1 MMNVTMTRYIRNLLL
16 AIPLAMLLLTASC
29 VDDLFDRDGEGQPVM
44 LHLKVDLPS
53 MNVMTR
59 SDISEG
65 LDQRVEALWIG
76 VYSAVSGELT
86 GSTVVDNPE
95 SQEHNN
101 PANVDLEAKT
111 GSSYIVAVANYAGRT
126 VIDKDGNTLSLETAL
141 ANADTWEKFMGI
153 SALRN
158 ADGQA
163 SADVP
168 VNALLMSGN
177 YMEGTHPDGA
187 YAEIQPVVIPRS
199 GTLAG
204 SVHLRRVVSQVK
216 FNVTYNEKNISDF
229 EVIGW
234 RVCNL
239 PNQSWLAERS
249 DGTLNAGDAK
259 IFGGKPSYQN
269 TLESSIVEQKGSTVS
284 FDWWQL
290 ENKRTGL
297 NPPATMTT
305 DKAAYQYRE
314 QEWKD
319 ASGLNTGKYK
329 SLVTSAT
336 SDDPNNN
343 ATYVEIKVRMTL
355 KVDENGNSITGSKYR
370 VFDGVYTVHLGYVE
384 GAGAAKAMDFNA
396 RRNTKYTY
404 DVTINNIGD
413 VMVEAQSDQENAPGA
428 EGIVSDVTNAFVQLD
443 AHYGEYNIYLS
454 DADLSEFEYLVR
466 AYDENGSLVLIDS
479 KEASSI
485 PASGSA
491 RRKYLDWVEIRS
503 TTGANVLAAYQPVSK
518 GGTYRL
524 DEFKKGI
531 SDGTVKAGYY
541 TVFFNEYVY
550 ENTTDGNESS
560 GQAWHGYVNRPDR
573 QVWIRVQENKS
584 SDSESRYFVSK
595 YAFSQHSIQTYYNA
609 SSATALGTEHV
620 NESYGLNL
628 RQTKSG
634 SDADNGRLNVSKS
647 LVPSTTEWD
656 WGKLEYVTVEGKW
669 SDNTYL
675 WSDYVQS
682 IAQKVNAINTQGVS
696 RPETTN
702 PLRAIKTTTGTGS
715 SYDPQPNSTV
725 VVEAIQA
732 CMNRNRDLDGDGY
745 IDAGELRW
753 YVPTTNQLIRII
765 LGRRS
770 LTDPIMDY
778 QANSSLAS
786 GNNEELTS
794 LIVYGS
800 NGKVLWAM
808 EGVSTSNW
816 GQYVKGAPWNVRC
829 VRNLGTD
836 MSGTSFNTVATPAYR
851 ARSGATN
858 TVEMVYYDSKSIRS
872 EKMTRIIPHTV
883 ADQDYNRVYKAFQY
897 SDEFYLSDLNGY
909 NSYGYDWANWL
920 RSVNPCSGLS
930 KLNGTGWRIPN
941 QKEILIMLTMG
952 INPSANYLPSATF
965 SFYNNSGVG
974 GWTNSDLN
982 ISNFKIMCVT
992 KGGNGTQAP
1001 YTSGIYSSAKV
1012 RCVKDVD

>member
-1 MMNVTMTRYIRNLLL
+1 M
-16 AIPLAMLLLTASC
+16 
-29 VDDLFDRDGEGQPVM
+29 
-44 LHLKVDLPS
+44 
-53 MNVMTR
+53 
-59 SDISEG
+59 
-65 LDQRVEALWIG
+65 
-76 VYSAVSGELT
+76 
-86 GSTVVDNPE
+86 
-95 SQEHNN
+95 
-101 PANVDLEAKT
+101 
-111 GSSYIVAVANYAGRT
+111 
-126 VIDKDGNTLSLETAL
+126 
-141 ANADTWEKFMGI
+141 
-153 SALRN
+153 
-158 ADGQA
+158 
-163 SADVP
+163 
-168 VNALLMSGN
+168 
-177 YMEGTHPDGA
+177 
-187 YAEIQPVVIPRS
+187 
-199 GTLAG
+199 
-204 SVHLRRVVSQVK
+204 SQVK

-239 PNQSWLAERS
+239 PNQTWLAERS
-249 DGTLNAGDAK
+249 TGILNAGDAK
-259 IFGGKPSYQN
+259 IFGGKSSYQN

-503 TTGANVLAAYQPVSK
+503 TTGANVLAAYKPVSK

-634 SDADNGRLNVSKS
+634 SDDDNGRLNVSKS

-732 CMNRNRDLDGDGY
+732 CMNRNRDLDGDGR

-770 LTDPIMDY
+770 LADPIMDY
-778 QANSSLAS
+778 QANVNLAS
-786 GNNEELTS
+786 SSNGNLPS
-794 LIVYGS
+794 LLIYGS

-808 EGVSTSNW
+808 EGISTSNW
-816 GQYVKGAPWNVRC
+816 GNFYSGYPWNVRC

-836 MSGTSFNTVATPAYR
+836 MSGTSFNTTATPAYR
-851 ARSGATN
+851 VRSGATN
-858 TVEMVYYDSKSIRS
+858 TVEMAFYDSKSIRS
-872 EKMTRIIPHTV
+872 EKMTSIIPHSI

-897 SDEFYLSDLNGY
+897 SDALTLGDLNGY
-909 NSYGYDWANWL
+909 ATYGKDWAEWL
-920 RSVNPCSGLS
+920 RKVNPCSGLS
-930 KLNGTGWRIPN
+930 KLTGTGWRIPN
-941 QKEILIMLTMG
+941 QKEIAIMLTLGVYPTSSSYM
-952 INPSANYLPSATF
+952 PSATF
-965 SFYNNSGVG
+965 TFYNNSGKG
-974 GWTNSDLN
+974 GWSNSSINVND
-982 ISNFKIMCVT
+982 FKVMCT
-992 KGGNGTQAP
+992 TMYQNGTQQS
-1001 YTSGIYSSAKV
+1001 YSDLSGSGTVV
-1012 RCVKDVD
+1012 RCVRDVD

>member
-1 MMNVTMTRYIRNLLL
+1 MNVTMTRYIRNLLL

-65 LDQRVEALWIG
+65 LDQRVETLWIG
-76 VYSAVSGELT
+76 VYSAASGELT
-86 GSTVVDNPE
+86 GSTVVDNPD
-95 SQEHNN
+95 SQVHDK
-101 PANVDLEAKT
+101 PAYVDFEAKS
-111 GSSYIVAVANYAGRT
+111 GSSYIVGVANYSGRT
-126 VIDKDGNTLSLETAL
+126 VIDKDGDIRSLESAL

-163 SADVP
+163 STDVP
-168 VNALLMSGN
+168 VTALLMSGN

-199 GTLAG
+199 GALAG

-454 DADLSEFEYLVR
+454 DADLAEFEYLVR

-503 TTGANVLAAYQPVSK
+503 TTGANVLAAYQPASK

-628 RQTKSG
+628 RQGSG
-634 SDADNGRLNVSKS
+634 GTDADNGRYN
-647 LVPSTTEWD
+647 TARFIRNGT
-656 WGKLEYVTVEGKW
+656 W
-669 SDNTYL
+669 SDNTYR
-675 WSDYVQS
+675 WSTYVSQNTAQS
-682 IAQKVNAINTQGVS
+682 VNAINNIQGVT
-696 RPETTN
+696 RPAATY
-702 PLRAIKTTTGTGS
+702 PLRALAAYSGASSS
-715 SYDPQPNSTV
+715 SYDPDQSSSRKYIDARN
-725 VVEAIQA
+725 A
-732 CMNRNRDLDGDGY
+732 CTNRNRDLDGDGR

-770 LTDPIMDY
+770 LADPIMDY
-778 QANSSLAS
+778 QANVNLAS
-786 GNNEELTS
+786 SSNGNLPS
-794 LIVYGS
+794 LLIYGS

-808 EGVSTSNW
+808 EGISTSDWGNW
-816 GQYVKGAPWNVRC
+816 YSGYPWNVRC
-829 VRNLGTD
+829 VRNLGTN
-836 MSGTSFNTVATPAYR
+836 MSGTSFNTTATPAYR

-858 TVEMVYYDSKSIRS
+858 TVEMAFYDSKSIRS
-872 EKMTRIIPHTV
+872 EKMTSIIPHSI

-897 SDEFYLSDLNGY
+897 SDALTLGDLNGY
-909 NSYGYDWANWL
+909 ATYGKDWAEWL
-920 RSVNPCSGLS
+920 RTVNPCSGLS
-930 KLNGTGWRIPN
+930 KLTGTGWRIPN
-941 QKEILIMLTMG
+941 QKEIAIMLTLGVYPTSSSYM
-952 INPSANYLPSATF
+952 PSATF
-965 SFYNNSGVG
+965 TFYNNSGKG
-974 GWTNSDLN
+974 GWSNSSINVND
-982 ISNFKIMCVT
+982 FKVMCT
-992 KGGNGTQAP
+992 TMYQNGTQQS
-1001 YTSGIYSSAKV
+1001 YSDLSGSGTVV
-1012 RCVKDVD
+1012 RCVRDVD

>member
-1 MMNVTMTRYIRNLLL
+1 MNVTMTRYIRNLLL
-16 AIPLAMLLLTASC
+16 AISLAIPLLTASC

-59 SDISEG
+59 FDISEG
-65 LDQRVEALWIG
+65 LDQRVETLWIG
-76 VYSAVSGELT
+76 VYSAASGELT
-86 GSTVVDNPE
+86 GSTVVDNPD
-95 SQEHNN
+95 SQVHDK
-101 PANVDLEAKT
+101 PAYVDFEAKS
-111 GSSYIVAVANYAGRT
+111 GSSYIVGVANYSGRT
-126 VIDKDGNTLSLETAL
+126 VIDKDGNILSLESAL
-141 ANADTWEKFMGI
+141 ANADTWEKYMGI
-153 SALRN
+153 SALWN

-163 SADVP
+163 STDVP

-187 YAEIQPVVIPRS
+187 YAEIQPVIIPRS
-199 GTLAG
+199 GALAG

-216 FNVTYNEKNISDF
+216 FNVTYNENNISDF

-234 RVCNL
+234 RVCNI

-249 DGTLNAGDAK
+249 SGTLNAGDAK
-259 IFGGKPSYQN
+259 TFGGKSSYQN

-305 DKAAYQYRE
+305 DKTAYQYRE

-336 SDDPNNN
+336 SDDLNNN

-404 DVTINNIGD
+404 NVTINNVGD
-413 VMVEAQSDQENAPGA
+413 VMVEAKSDQENAPGA

-503 TTGANVLAAYQPVSK
+503 TTGANVIAAYQPASK
-518 GGTYRL
+518 IGTYRL

-531 SDGTVKAGYY
+531 SNGTVKAGYY

-584 SDSESRYFVSK
+584 SDTESRYFVSK

-628 RQTKSG
+628 RQNSSG
-634 SDADNGRLNVSKS
+634 SDNDNGRLNVANSIAKN
-647 LVPSTTEWD
+647 
-656 WGKLEYVTVEGKW
+656 W
-669 SDNTYL
+669 SDNSYR
-675 WSDYVQS
+675 WQAYVSQTALQ
-682 IAQKVNAINTQGVS
+682 IVEAVNNQGVT
-696 RPETTN
+696 RDKATY
-702 PLRAIKTTTGTGS
+702 PLRAIATS
-715 SYDPQPNSTV
+715 SGKADTYDPDQTSGT

-732 CMNRNRDLDGDGY
+732 CMNRNRDLDGDGR
-745 IDAGELRW
+745 IDANELRW
-753 YVPTTNQLIRII
+753 YVPTSNQLIRII

-858 TVEMVYYDSKSIRS
+858 TVEMAYYDSKSIRS

-883 ADQDYNRVYKAFQY
+883 SDQDFNRVYKAFQY

-909 NSYGYDWANWL
+909 SSYGSDWANWL

-930 KLNGTGWRIPN
+930 KLTGTGWRIPN

-952 INPSANYLPSATF
+952 IKPSANYLPSATF

-992 KGGNGTQAP
+992 NGGNGTQAP
-1001 YTSGIYSSAKV
+1001 YTSGNTPIYSSAKV